1 MEKREGNGRE
11 EGREMRRKEN
21 RNGRGREK
29 GRREGKVKSE

>member
-29 GRREGKVKSE
+29 VREG